1 MFCPVCRDEYRP
13 GFTRCAGCDVD
24 LVNSLDDAIVPEAPE
39 LVSDRHLDEPLRNF
53 CGFLSLDEARA
64 ARDKVRASGVRVE
77 ILICEA
83 PGASTAAPIAEEYW
97 LRVMPSDA
105 RAVATL
111 IEFDP
116 GVVAAADGADD
127 DAFNCSACGA
137 VVRAS
142 DDKCPGCGLG
152 FEE

>member
-24 LVNSLDDAIVPEAPE
+24 LVDSLDEGIEAEAPE
-39 LVSDRHLDEPLRNF
+39 LVTDRHLDEPFRNF

-64 ARDKVRASGVRVE
+64 ARDKVRASGIKAE

-83 PGASTAAPIAEEYW
+83 PGAAPGAPIAEEYW
-97 LRVMPSDA
+97 LRVMPSNA
-105 RAVATL
+105 RTVATL
-111 IEFDP
+111 IEYDP
-116 GVVAAADGADD
+116 GAVPAADEADD
-127 DAFNCSACGA
+127 DSFKCSACGA
-137 VVRAS
+137 VVRAN